1 MKSIYGRSLA
11 PLAITGALLWPLLAA
26 SVEAAPEVAARVEAA
41 AQRLLSEQAAHKGL
55 VEPEFKLNLV
65 TSPQPL
71 TPCQLPV
78 SVEPVDTRY
87 LSRMRFA
94 VKCPGKD
101 GWQRDWIVRAEVTA
115 LVVVAATD
123 VPANRALS
131 EDDLAQE
138 RRRLTD
144 MAEAVSTL
152 KAVVGQS
159 STRAL
164 RTGQVVLPNFLA
176 LPILVKRGDSVTIR
190 ARSGAVEVNA
200 AGEALEPGRRGDFI
214 RVRNSSTGKVIRARV
229 LNSGMVEPEGMAEAS
244 EAQSED

>member
-11 PLAITGALLWPLLAA
+11 SLAITGALLWPLLAA
-26 SVEAAPEVAARVEAA
+26 SVEAAPEVAARVQAA

-78 SVEPVDTRY
+78 TVGPVDTKY
-87 LSRMRFA
+87 LSRMRFSA
-94 VKCPGKD
+94 NCPGKD

-131 EDDLAQE
+131 EDDLTQE
-138 RRRLTD
+138 RRKLSD
-144 MAEAVSTL
+144 MADAVSTL

-190 ARSGAVEVNA
+190 ARSGAVEVNV
-200 AGEALEPGRRGDFI
+200 AGEALESGRRGDI
-214 RVRNSSTGKVIRARV
+214 LRVRNSSTGKVIRARV
-229 LNSGMVEPEGMAEAS
+229 LNSGVVEPESMTVSS